1 MNVEPVASAFL
12 LVEATRGGRP
22 AWAVKWRSVD
32 GSRPKRRLGH
42 HAWLCVGPDGKW
54 APRSGRPR
62 DGALTEFQARRL
74 VPQFVT
80 DAELQLAATR
90 TRALR
95 SETPPEPT
103 FREFAHAWLIH
114 LETVEDVKPSTLRDH
129 RSLLAEPDVPFRR
142 GSGRTLG
149 RIMRALGDKPA
160 ASIRAEDIDELL
172 ADLDLQP
179 ISRRTVNKY
188 RATLHAIFRF
198 GLLPD
203 QRKRWGVDSNPV
215 ADTRKRRQAGIGHL
229 EVFTVEQVEQLA
241 RAAER
246 GAWRMQRAYATP
258 NTADLRRQADRQLAD
273 LLRIA
278 AYTGLRRGELVA
290 LRWDDVAWDERVLIV
305 RRALSG
311 TAERSTKSRRIR
323 YVPLAD
329 QARAAFERL
338 AEREYFTGPNDY
350 VFATL
355 PGDRPDPS
363 ALRRRYVACRDAAH
377 LPPLHFHDLRHTA
390 GTLLVRVIDPVSV
403 KDIMGHADLA
413 TTERYLHAV
422 RATRLAD
429 EATRAFAPIP
439 SSVAEAAA

>member
-1 MNVEPVASAFL
+1 MNVDPVASAFL
-12 LVEATRGGRP
+12 LVEANRGGRP
-22 AWAVKWRSVD
+22 VWAVKWRSVD

-42 HAWLCVGPDGKW
+42 EAWLCGGPDGKW

-80 DAELQLAATR
+80 DAELQLAAAR
-90 TRALR
+90 TRAQR
-95 SETPPEPT
+95 SETPPQPT
-103 FREFAHAWLIH
+103 FRELAHAWLLH

-129 RSLLAEPDVPFRR
+129 RSLLAEPNVVFRR

-149 RIMRALGDKPA
+149 RIMRALGNKPA
-160 ASIRAEDIDELL
+160 ASVRTEDIEELL
-172 ADLDLQP
+172 ADLDRQP

-198 GLLPD
+198 GLSPD
-203 QRKRWGVDSNPV
+203 QRKRCGIDSNPV
-215 ADTRKRRQAGIGHL
+215 ADTRKRRQAEIGYL

-241 RAAER
+241 RSAER
-246 GAWRMQRAYATP
+246 GAWRLRHPYATP
-258 NTADLRRQADRQLAD
+258 NTTNLRCQEDQQLAD
-273 LLRIA
+273 LLRVA

-290 LRWDDVAWDERVLIV
+290 LRWEDVEWDKRVLIV

-338 AEREYFTGPNDY
+338 AAREHFTGANDY

-355 PGDRPDPS
+355 AGDRLDPS
-363 ALRRRYVACRDAAH
+363 ALRRRYIACRDAAH
-377 LPPLHFHDLRHTA
+377 LPPLRFHDLRHTA
-390 GTLLVRVIDPVSV
+390 GSLLVRVIDPVSV

-422 RATRLAD
+422 RATRLAA
-429 EATRAFAPIP
+429 EATRAFAPVP
-439 SSVAEAAA
+439 MSEAEAAA